1 MTKKIATSALMAA
14 ALLALPVMG
23 AQAKQDGKGSK
34 AERPAKS
41 EKKASKGEHGKQ
53 KRCSKVHSVGFQ
65 VKGTLAGYTADDV
78 TLTVKRGNKHAR
90 TYLGDG
96 PATFTLAGAK
106 VSFVGVTDANGDGKV
121 GFEDVAEG
129 DKVKVGG
136 KLAKPKKRCEGESK
150 LTVRR
155 VKVVRPDANE
165 DAETEA
171 PETGDTPVEPA
182 PAIA

>member
-1 MTKKIATSALMAA
+1 MSRKIALSALMTA

-23 AQAKQDGKGSK
+23 AQAKQDGKGPK
-34 AERPAKS
+34 AEKKS
-41 EKKASKGEHGKQ
+41 EKKAARKGEHGKQ
-53 KRCSKVHSVGFQ
+53 KRCGKLHSVGFK

-78 TLTVKRGNKHAR
+78 TLTVKRANKHAR
-90 TYLGDG
+90 DYLGDG